1 MDLIVFLDYVYEG
14 REFEFSLDSITYF
27 LYYDIEN
34 IDGKETQIMHLSD
47 CNIKQEIFKGTV
59 DELLNFDFGKSITF
73 NNSMQSF
80 QFQYVL

>member
-1 MDLIVFLDYVYEG
+1 MDLNVFLDYVYEG
-14 REFEFSLDSITYF
+14 REFEFSLDSIPYF

-34 IDGKETQIMHLSD
+34 IDGKETQIIHLYD
-47 CNIKQEIFKGTV
+47 CNKQEIFKGTV

>member
-1 MDLIVFLDYVYEG
+1 MDLNVFLDYVYEG
-14 REFEFSLDSITYF
+14 REFEFSLDSIPYF

-34 IDGKETQIMHLSD
+34 IDEKTQIMHLSD
-47 CNIKQEIFKGTV
+47 CNIKKEIFKETV

>member
-1 MDLIVFLDYVYEG
+1 MDLNVFLDYVYEG
-14 REFEFSLDSITYF
+14 REFEFSLDSIPYF

-47 CNIKQEIFKGTV
+47 CNINLEIFNGTV
-59 DELLNFDFGKSITF
+59 DELLIFDFGKSITF